1 MISDR
6 QVLYR
11 YKFSNRHMGLK
22 VLIAEDDADM
32 VKMYRVA
39 LEAKH
44 HTVSITHD
52 GEECVRVYKQELD
65 KLGISPSKYEP
76 FDVVVLD
83 YRMPK
88 MDGLAAA
95 KKLLSM
101 NKVQRL
107 IFASAYVKETL
118 RDSVKELD
126 QVVEL
131 IQKPFEPKILVEL
144 IENTAVVKELE
155 EINKMLADMN
165 HNKSDEDQINEL
177 LNVLKRIQK
186 VGF

>member
-1 MISDR
+1 MR
-6 QVLYR
+6 
-11 YKFSNRHMGLK
+11 

-32 VKMYRVA
+32 AKMYRIA

-44 HTVSITHD
+44 HTVVITRD
-52 GEECVRVYKQELD
+52 GEECVRVYKQEVD
-65 KLGISPSKYEP
+65 KLGRKPSRYEP
-76 FDVVVLD
+76 FDVAVLD

-88 MDGLAAA
+88 MDGLEAA
-95 KKLLSM
+95 KRLLAM
-101 NKVQRL
+101 NKAQRL
-107 IFASAYVKETL
+107 VFASAYVKETL
-118 RDSVKELD
+118 RDSVRTLD
-126 QVVEL
+126 QAVEL
-131 IQKPFEPKILVEL
+131 IQKPFEPKVLVEL

-165 HNKSDEDQINEL
+165 HSKSDEDQINEL